1 MVTRMLGRVTSLRL
15 SRAGPAVPGR
25 AKVIQSPRMA
35 VNPPDGNR
43 RDIGLMP
50 FLLGSF
56 RTREPRGIAAGRGR
70 PPPRHL
76 GKDGS
81 LNKPV
86 LVVDDEPVVANLIG
100 RQIAA
105 DGYQVDIAGDGV
117 EAVLKYIQK
126 DYEFVVLDIAMPRL
140 KGSDALR
147 IMKAVKPHV
156 PVVTVT
162 GQVGRGE
169 MAETVESGALACLA
183 KPFTIQQ
190 LRDA

>member
-1 MVTRMLGRVTSLRL
+1 M
-15 SRAGPAVPGR
+15 
-25 AKVIQSPRMA
+25 
-35 VNPPDGNR
+35 
-43 RDIGLMP
+43 
-50 FLLGSF
+50 
-56 RTREPRGIAAGRGR
+56 
-70 PPPRHL
+70 
-76 GKDGS
+76 
-81 LNKPV
+81 NKPV

-190 LRDA
+190 LRDAIAVALPGRPRK